1 MGSTAGPPGVETNG
15 KGFVEKEVVVA
26 EDEVV
31 AKLVKE
37 DNNEAEE
44 TVEAEAEAEETEAD
58 RTEAN
63 VEGWGGNETFRGLGT
78 LLFFFGG
85 TMMSGMVPHPWRPA
99 TDLMSRT
106 PSKVAMLYASS
117 AVFMFQYFLAPEK
130 VDTTKQ

>member
-1 MGSTAGPPGVETNG
+1 MVTLNFSPTLHTPRYPVLLLDTFLFLFLGSTAGPPGVETNG

-44 TVEAEAEAEETEAD
+44 TVEAEAEEEETEAD

-63 VEGWGGNETFRGLGT
+63 VEG
-78 LLFFFGG
+78 
-85 TMMSGMVPHPWRPA
+85 
-99 TDLMSRT
+99 
-106 PSKVAMLYASS
+106 
-117 AVFMFQYFLAPEK
+117 
-130 VDTTKQ
+130 